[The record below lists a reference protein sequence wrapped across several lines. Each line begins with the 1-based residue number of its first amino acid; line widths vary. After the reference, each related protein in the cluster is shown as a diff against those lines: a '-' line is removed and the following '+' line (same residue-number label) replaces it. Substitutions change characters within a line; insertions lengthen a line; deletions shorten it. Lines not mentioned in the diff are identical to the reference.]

1 MTKTLS
7 LKTIPTQAAPDDPE
21 AVSRTHGNMP
31 NQLSRR
37 SFLAQSTAIS
47 SAIWSWPALVAAQEA
62 AKPKQKR
69 KSAEGGYQSP
79 YQLRL
84 RHSQQDLTSS
94 FNEPP
99 WNSPNLESETP
110 HGEWYSPAVRKK
122 YGPWGPVARQYPAAP
137 GLNRRS
143 VEWLQDRVI
152 HSAARWIGLPY
163 QHHHIPSWN
172 PPSGWPWKQV
182 AYGRNSPGI
191 DCSNFSSF
199 YYNYG
204 LGVKLDTGIKQQAE
218 RTTVRGPGGRG
229 VLQLERIEKTDY
241 DALIRT
247 LQPAD
252 LLYIRN
258 NGGKLAHVIMF
269 LGQAASSPDGTPL
282 IIDSTG
288 GGHVDCNG
296 NAIPIGVHLRPFSP
310 NSWYY
315 KSFAHAHRIV
325 HGVSRVRPGT
335 APEADEGGAE
345 EVAPR

>member
-1 MTKTLS
+1 MPPRSVPVLPETARSKAGHMPS
-7 LKTIPTQAAPDDPE
+7 PT
-21 AVSRTHGNMP
+21 
-31 NQLSRR
+31 SRR
-37 SFLAQSTAIS
+37 LFLAQS
-47 SAIWSWPALVAAQEA
+47 SAIAGGVWSWPAFLHARQE
-62 AKPKQKR
+62 AKPKPNRQP
-69 KSAEGGYQSP
+69 AQGGYQSP
-79 YQLRL
+79 YQLQL
-84 RHSQQDLTSS
+84 RHSEQELTEN
-94 FNEPP
+94 FNQPP
-99 WNSPNLESETP
+99 WNSPSLESDIP
-110 HGEWYSPAVRKK
+110 HHEWYSPAVHKK
-122 YGPWGPVARQYPAAP
+122 YGPWGPAARQYPAAP
-137 GLNRRS
+137 GLERRS

-172 PPSGWPWKQV
+172 PPAGWPWKQV
-182 AYGRNSPGI
+182 AYGKNSPGI

-229 VLQLERIEKTDY
+229 IMQLERIEKTGY
-241 DALIRT
+241 DELIRI

-269 LGQAASSPDGTPL
+269 LGKAAGSPDGTPL

-296 NAIPIGVHLRPFSP
+296 NAIPIGVHLRPFGP
-310 NSWYY
+310 KTWYY
-315 KSFAHAHRIV
+315 NSFAHAHRIV
-325 HGVSRVRPGT
+325 HGVSRVRPGM
-335 APEADEGGAE
+335 AAEAEEGGAE
-345 EVAPR
+345 EVSPR